1 MNALEDK
8 LEAMMITKPDRKTKQ
23 GEKRANRFWYIRNR
37 VQKAKYSAEYHKIH
51 KDTINRTK
59 AVNRGNDFTC
69 SPLNN
74 GEHVKSSTLE
84 KYQIKWSQV
93 TQKYY

>member
-37 VQKAKYSAEYHKIH
+37 VQKAKYCAEYHKIH
-51 KDTINRTK
+51 KDTINPTK
-59 AVNRGNDFTC
+59 AVNRGN
-69 SPLNN
+69 N
-74 GEHVKSSTLE
+74 GEHVKPSTLE